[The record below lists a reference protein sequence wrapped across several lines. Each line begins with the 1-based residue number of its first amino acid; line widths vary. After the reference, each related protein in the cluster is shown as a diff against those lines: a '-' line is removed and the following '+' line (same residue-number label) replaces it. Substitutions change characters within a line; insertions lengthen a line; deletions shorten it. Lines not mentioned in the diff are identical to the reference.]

1 MYSPS
6 GHNSMTSFD
15 SRKVTEL
22 AKAVINSEAEA
33 VHALTDRIDDQFVH
47 ACEVLGKPTGR
58 IVVLGIGK
66 SGHIG
71 RKVAATLAST
81 GSPAFYI
88 SAAEAHHGDLGMVAP
103 GDVVLMLSNSGE
115 SDELTALIPPLK
127 RLATPIIALTGD
139 ANSTLAKNAEI
150 NIDVSVRQEACPLGL
165 APTTSTTAMLAMGDA
180 LAIALL
186 DAKGFDEKDFARS
199 HPGGKLGKQLLIKV
213 ADIMHTG
220 EEIPA
225 VNASMNLKQ
234 GLLEVS
240 SKGLG
245 MTVIIDDQRRVL
257 GIFTDGDLRRA
268 LDKDLDVN
276 TTCMTEVMTAN
287 CLTARADQ
295 LAAEILKLMQLKRIN
310 SLPVINDKNEIIG
323 ALNMHDLLKAGVL

>member
-1 MYSPS
+1 MK
-6 GHNSMTSFD
+6 SFD
-15 SRKVTEL
+15 PNKVKEL
-22 AKAVINSEAEA
+22 GRAVIESEAQA
-33 VHALTDRIDDQFVH
+33 VHALAERIDDQFVN
-47 ACEVLGKPTGR
+47 ACGLLGATQGR
-58 IVVLGIGK
+58 IVVVGIGK

-81 GSPAFYI
+81 GSPAFFI
-88 SAAEAHHGDLGMVAP
+88 SAAEAHHGDLGMVQAD
-103 GDVVLMLSNSGE
+103 DVILMLSNSGE
-115 SDELTALIPPLK
+115 SDELTALIPPFK
-127 RLATPIIALTGD
+127 RLATPIIALTG
-139 ANSTLAKNAEI
+139 NVHSTLAKNADF
-150 NIDVSVRQEACPLGL
+150 NIDVSVQQEACPLGL

-186 DAKGFDEKDFARS
+186 DAKGFDEHDFARS

-220 EEIPA
+220 EEIPTVHA
-225 VNASMNLKQ
+225 DKNLKQ

-245 MTVIIDDQRRVL
+245 MTAIVDDCQKVL

-268 LDKDLDVN
+268 LDQGMDVN
-276 TTCMTEVMTAN
+276 NTSMRDVMTAN
-287 CLTARADQ
+287 CRTANADQ
-295 LAAEILKLMQLKRIN
+295 LAAEILKLMQQERIN
-310 SLPVINDKNEIIG
+310 SLPVVNENDEIIG

>member
-1 MYSPS
+1 MNTFDPS
-6 GHNSMTSFD
+6 
-15 SRKVTEL
+15 KVKEL
-22 AKAVINSEAEA
+22 GKAVIVNEAQA
-33 VHALTDRIDDQFVH
+33 VHALAERIDDQFVS
-47 ACEVLGKPTGR
+47 ACNLLGNTAGR

-81 GSPAFYI
+81 GSPAFFV
-88 SAAEAHHGDLGMVAP
+88 SAAEAHHGDLGMVAT
-103 GDVVLMLSNSGE
+103 GDVILMLSNSGE
-115 SDELTALIPPLK
+115 SEELTALLPPLK
-127 RLATPIIALTGD
+127 RLTTPLIVLTGNI
-139 ANSTLAKNAEI
+139 NSILAKNADVH
-150 NIDVSVRQEACPLGL
+150 IDVSVQQEACPLGL

-186 DAKGFDEKDFARS
+186 DAKGFNEDDFARS

-220 EEIPA
+220 EDIPTVHA
-225 VNASMNLKQ
+225 DMKLKQ

-245 MTVIIDDQRRVL
+245 MTAIIDDHRRVI
-257 GIFTDGDLRRA
+257 GVFTDGDLRRA

-276 TTCMTEVMTAN
+276 DTAMTEVMTAN
-287 CLTARADQ
+287 CRTAHADQ
-295 LAAEILKLMQLKRIN
+295 LAAEILKLMQQERIN
-310 SLPVINDKNEIIG
+310 SLPVVNENKEIIG